1 MFKFC
6 TFNSTFDNLSNIIM
20 TGNKINSYSFWKKVL
35 KILTWKIIV
44 IYVSFSL
51 IVYNVIKDLVEPIS
65 LPNWT
70 LSFIVVFFIACFPV
84 VILFSVLIDTSR
96 LGKKDNDSDPE
107 AKEGELVNEKVER
120 RFQIIDIFLLI
131 AVIAFV
137 IFFIIYK
144 LA

>member
-51 IVYNVIKDLVEPIS
+51 IVYNVIKDLVEPLS

-96 LGKKDNDSDPE
+96 LGKKDKDSDPE

-131 AVIAFV
+131 AVVAFA